1 MKSKVPTW
9 NSNDKW
15 IFKNEGSENDGTI
28 ENTSKKRLSITAD
41 DMTIEEIPS
50 SDNTKQIWKKGVV
63 NKEGYFTLMN
73 ESSEKYLTAVSANPL
88 ETCSTEK

>member
-1 MKSKVPTW
+1 MKSKVRTW

-15 IFKNEGSENDGTI
+15 IFNDNDGTI

-63 NKEGYFTLMN
+63 NKEGCFTLMN
-73 ESSEKYLTAVSANPL
+73 ESSEKYLTAVSANDL
-88 ETCSTEK
+88 GTCSMEN

>member
-15 IFKNEGSENDGTI
+15 IFNGNDGTI

-50 SDNTKQIWKKGVV
+50 LDNTKQIWKKGDID
-63 NKEGYFTLMN
+63 KEGYFTLKN
-73 ESSEKYLTAVSANPL
+73 ESSEKYLTAVSTNDL
-88 ETCSTEK
+88 ETCGTKNQKK

>member
-15 IFKNEGSENDGTI
+15 IFNDNDGTI

-50 SDNTKQIWKKGVV
+50 LDNTKQNWKKGDVD
-63 NKEGYFTLMN
+63 NEGYFTLMN
-73 ESSEKYLTAVSANPL
+73 ESSEKYLTAVSTNDL
-88 ETCSTEK
+88 ETCGTKNQKK

>member
-15 IFKNEGSENDGTI
+15 IFNDNDGTI

-50 SDNTKQIWKKGVV
+50 PDNTKQIWKKGDID
-63 NKEGYFTLMN
+63 KEGYFTLKN
-73 ESSEKYLTAVSANPL
+73 ESSEKYLTAVSTNDL
-88 ETCSTEK
+88 ETCGTKNQKK

>member
-9 NSNDKW
+9 NSNNKW
-15 IFKNEGSENDGTI
+15 IFKNEGSE
-28 ENTSKKRLSITAD
+28 KKRLSITAD

-50 SDNTKQIWKKGVV
+50 PDNTKQIWKKGNV

-73 ESSEKYLTAVSANPL
+73 ESSEKYLTAVSANDL
-88 ETCSTEK
+88 ETCGTKNQKK